1 MWTITKNHGKTWKTH
16 PKQRGKPS
24 QQMGKNHR
32 MQQYY
37 CWLPPTFIISN
48 KTGKSKNNY
57 NKIRTA
63 KKATANSKKPRMPHH
78 SKAPLLK
85 EHRVSTVTY
94 SITQWPG
101 PHQHLFHSSFFPL
114 ADRSNSA
121 MVKGVDNMLIKEQI
135 HKFDI
140 ISACATPSSSHQF
153 LQITETCPEKQ
164 SCLLPN
170 AANKGSL

>member
-1 MWTITKNHGKTWKTH
+1 
-16 PKQRGKPS
+16 
-24 QQMGKNHR
+24 
-32 MQQYY
+32 
-37 CWLPPTFIISN
+37 
-48 KTGKSKNNY
+48 
-57 NKIRTA
+57 
-63 KKATANSKKPRMPHH
+63 MPHH

-153 LQITETCPEKQ
+153 LQITETPQKNKVACCPMRQTKDRY
-164 SCLLPN
+164 SGYIVRTVALNSFIRLRNCACVPCDDLALV
-170 AANKGSL
+170 A